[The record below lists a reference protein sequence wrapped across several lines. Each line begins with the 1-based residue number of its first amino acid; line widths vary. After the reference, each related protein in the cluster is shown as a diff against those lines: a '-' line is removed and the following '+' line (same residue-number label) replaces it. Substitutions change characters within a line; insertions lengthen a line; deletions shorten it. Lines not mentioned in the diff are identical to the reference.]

1 MLIELHRIIIKN
13 SQKLTV
19 FQIIHLIRS
28 FTNLQINYQTD
39 KSKKVYFSNN
49 QTTVNQSGNSTKMSW
64 SVYFRSA

>member
-1 MLIELHRIIIKN
+1 MLIDVHRIFIIN
-13 SQKLTV
+13 NQMLTV

-49 QTTVNQSGNSTKMSW
+49 QMTVNQSGNSTKMSW

>member
-1 MLIELHRIIIKN
+1 MLIELQRIIIKN